1 LPDGALSRLT
11 RYARTVTQIRIEG
24 LTKTYGATHALN
36 EVNFEIRS
44 GELFFLLGP
53 SGCGKTTLL
62 RSIAGLQAPSSGRI
76 LFDGRDV
83 TAVPTQKRN
92 AVMCFQG
99 YALWPHMTV
108 RDNIRFGLSVRG
120 GPAEARL
127 AQVEKALDI
136 VRMRDLADRKP
147 QELSGGQQQR
157 VALARALAVQPAC
170 LLLDEPLSN
179 LDTHLRQ
186 ELRKEIRRICREAG
200 ITTVYVTH
208 DQKEALSTADR
219 MAVMKDGRLVQVGTP
234 QELYYSPTN
243 AFVAEFMGPTNLV
256 DGEVVASG
264 DGMVHVAT
272 AVGDIVAAAG
282 PASGAVTVS
291 IRPELISIFA
301 RGDTNRRNHA
311 GAVANPAP
319 PGPGAGALG
328 STLAGSRGAGGPGS
342 THAERHG
349 AGAAREETAS
359 SATGIRWASGFVA
372 AGQRAGVNRL
382 VGTVVEGTFLGQLS
396 EHLVAVGGGQLSAVS
411 APPQYGLKGDVAME
425 FAPRDV
431 VVLRR

>member
-1 LPDGALSRLT
+1 M
-11 RYARTVTQIRIEG
+11 TQIRIQD
-24 LTKTYGATHALN
+24 LTKVYGTTHALN
-36 EVNFEIRS
+36 EVNLEIRS

-62 RSIAGLQAPSSGRI
+62 RSIAGLQSPSSGRI

-99 YALWPHMTV
+99 YALWPHMSV
-108 RDNIRFGLSVRG
+108 RENIRFGLSVRG
-120 GPAEARL
+120 DSGEAQL
-127 AQVEKALDI
+127 EKALDI

-179 LDTHLRQ
+179 LDTNLRQ

-219 MAVMKDGRLVQVGTP
+219 IAVMKDGRLVQVGTP
-234 QELYYSPTN
+234 QELYCSPTN
-243 AFVAEFMGPTNLV
+243 AFLAEFMGPTNLIE
-256 DGEVVASG
+256 GEVVASN
-264 DGMVHVAT
+264 DGHVHVST
-272 AVGDIVAAAG
+272 GLGEIVAAAG
-282 PASGAVTVS
+282 PAHGPVTVS

-301 RGDTNRRNHA
+301 RGDGNGGNDAAA
-311 GAVANPAP
+311 G
-319 PGPGAGALG
+319 
-328 STLAGSRGAGGPGS
+328 TGAGGSAP
-342 THAERHG
+342 
-349 AGAAREETAS
+349 AS

-372 AGQRAGVNRL
+372 AGRRAGVNRL
-382 VGTVVEGTFLGQLS
+382 IGTLVEDTFLGQSS
-396 EHLVAVGGGQLSAVS
+396 EHLVAVGIGHLSVVS

-431 VVLRR
+431 VVLQR

>member
-1 LPDGALSRLT
+1 
-11 RYARTVTQIRIEG
+11 VTQIRIEG
-24 LTKTYGATHALN
+24 LTKTYGSTHALHA
-36 EVNFEIRS
+36 VDLEIRS

-62 RSIAGLQAPSSGRI
+62 RTIAGLQMPTRGRI
-76 LFDGRDV
+76 LFDGNDV

-108 RDNIRFGLSVRG
+108 RENIQFGLSVRG
-120 GPAEARL
+120 AAHGKSAISGD
-127 AQVEKALDI
+127 AQVERALDI

-186 ELRKEIRRICREAG
+186 ELRREIQRICREAG

-219 MAVMKDGRLVQVGTP
+219 VAVMKAGKLVQVGTP
-234 QELYYSPTN
+234 QELYCAPTN
-243 AFVAEFMGPTNLV
+243 AFVAEFMGPTNLI
-256 DGEVVASG
+256 DGEVVGSG
-264 DGMVHVAT
+264 DGQVHVTT
-272 AVGDIVAAAG
+272 AVGDIIAATG
-282 PASGAVTVS
+282 PASGHVTVS

-301 RGDTNRRNHA
+301 RADSDGTNAAAA
-311 GAVANPAP
+311 GLAVAAIQ
-319 PGPGAGALG
+319 G
-328 STLAGSRGAGGPGS
+328 SGVP
-342 THAERHG
+342 
-349 AGAAREETAS
+349 
-359 SATGIRWASGFVA
+359 WASGFVA
-372 AGQRAGVNRL
+372 AGERTGVNRL
-382 VGTVVEGTFLGQLS
+382 VGTVVEDTFLGQFS
-396 EHLVAVGGGQLSAVS
+396 EHLVAVGGGRLSVVS
-411 APPQYGLKGDVAME
+411 APPKHGLKGAVAME
-425 FAPRDV
+425 FAPADV
-431 VVLRR
+431 VVLAR

>member
-1 LPDGALSRLT
+1 
-11 RYARTVTQIRIEG
+11 VTQIRTEA
-24 LTKTYGATHALN
+24 LTQVYGATHALN
-36 EVNFEIRS
+36 EVNLEIRS

-62 RSIAGLQAPSSGRI
+62 RSIAGLQSPSGGRI
-76 LFDGRDV
+76 LFEGRDV

-108 RDNIRFGLSVRG
+108 RENIRFGLSVRG
-120 GPAEARL
+120 DSGE
-127 AQVEKALDI
+127 AQVDKALDI

-147 QELSGGQQQR
+147 QQLSGGQQQR

-219 MAVMKDGRLVQVGTP
+219 IAVMKDGRLVQVGTP
-234 QELYYSPTN
+234 QELYCSPAN
-243 AFVAEFMGPTNLV
+243 AFVAEFMGPTNLI
-256 DGEVVASG
+256 DGEVVASS
-264 DGMVHVAT
+264 DGQVHVAT
-272 AVGDIVAAAG
+272 GLGEIVAASG
-282 PASGAVTVS
+282 PAGGAVTVS

-301 RGDTNRRNHA
+301 RGDGNGGNDAA
-311 GAVANPAP
+311 GANQVTVAVRPAP
-319 PGPGAGALG
+319 AASG
-328 STLAGSRGAGGPGS
+328 STGAGGLAP
-342 THAERHG
+342 
-349 AGAAREETAS
+349 AS

-372 AGQRAGVNRL
+372 AGRHAGVNRL
-382 VGTVVEGTFLGQLS
+382 IGTLVEDTFLGQSS
-396 EHLVAVGGGQLSAVS
+396 EHLVAVGIGHLSVVS

-431 VVLRR
+431 VVLGR

>member
-1 LPDGALSRLT
+1 M
-11 RYARTVTQIRIEG
+11 
-24 LTKTYGATHALN
+24 YGSTHALN
-36 EVNFEIRS
+36 EVDLEIRS

-62 RSIAGLQAPSSGRI
+62 RTLAGLQTPTSGRI
-76 LFDGRDV
+76 LFDGADV

-108 RDNIRFGLSVRG
+108 RENIRFGLSVR
-120 GPAEARL
+120 EAPGEAQL

-186 ELRKEIRRICREAG
+186 ELRQEIRRICREAG

-219 MAVMKDGRLVQVGTP
+219 IAVMKDGKLVQVGTP
-234 QELYYSPTN
+234 QELYCAPTN
-243 AFVAEFMGPTNLV
+243 AFVAEFMGPTNLI
-256 DGEVVASG
+256 DGEVVSAV
-264 DGMVHVAT
+264 DGQVHVST

-282 PASGAVTVS
+282 PASGPVTVS
-291 IRPELISIFA
+291 IRPELISVFA
-301 RGDTNRRNHA
+301 RADGNGDHR
-311 GAVANPAP
+311 AVAVGGGGVAVGATPADD
-319 PGPGAGALG
+319 
-328 STLAGSRGAGGPGS
+328 SDLAG
-342 THAERHG
+342 
-349 AGAAREETAS
+349 TAQMRTV
-359 SATGIRWASGFVA
+359 TGLASASGFVA
-372 AGQRAGVNRL
+372 AGERIGVNRL
-382 VGTVVEGTFLGQLS
+382 IGAVVEETFLGQSS
-396 EHLVAVGGGQLSAVS
+396 EHLVAVGGVHLNVMS
-411 APPQYGLKGDVAME
+411 APPNHGLKGAVAME
-425 FAPRDV
+425 FAPADV

>member
-1 LPDGALSRLT
+1 
-11 RYARTVTQIRIEG
+11 VTQIRIEG
-24 LTKTYGATHALN
+24 LTKTYGSTHALN
-36 EVNFEIRS
+36 DVNLEIRS

-62 RSIAGLQAPSSGRI
+62 RTIAGLQTASSGRI
-76 LFDGRDV
+76 LFDDRDV

-108 RDNIRFGLSVRG
+108 RENIRFGLSLRG
-120 GPAEARL
+120 HSVE
-127 AQVEKALDI
+127 AQVQKALDI
-136 VRMRDLADRKP
+136 VRMRELADRKP

-219 MAVMKDGRLVQVGTP
+219 IAVMKDGRLVQVGTP
-234 QELYYSPTN
+234 PQLYCSPTN
-243 AFVAEFMGPTNLV
+243 AFAAEFMGPTNLV
-256 DGEVVASG
+256 DGEVVASI
-264 DGMVHVAT
+264 DGQVHVAT
-272 AVGDIVAAAG
+272 GLGEIVAAAG

-301 RGDTNRRNHA
+301 RGDGSGGSDAVVDAAAAASVA
-311 GAVANPAP
+311 GRPA
-319 PGPGAGALG
+319 ASG
-328 STLAGSRGAGGPGS
+328 STGAGGSAP
-342 THAERHG
+342 
-349 AGAAREETAS
+349 AS

-372 AGQRAGVNRL
+372 AGRRAGVNRL
-382 VGTVVEGTFLGQLS
+382 VGTLIEDTFLGQSS
-396 EHLVAVGGGQLSAVS
+396 EHLVAVGNGHLSVVS

-425 FAPRDV
+425 FAPHDV
-431 VVLRR
+431 VVLGR

>member
-1 LPDGALSRLT
+1 M
-11 RYARTVTQIRIEG
+11 RISQ

-36 EVNFEIRS
+36 EVNLEIRS

-62 RSIAGLQAPSSGRI
+62 RTIAGLQTPSSGRI
-76 LFDGRDV
+76 LFDGTDV

-108 RDNIRFGLSVRG
+108 RENIRFGLSVRG
-120 GPAEARL
+120 NSGE
-127 AQVEKALDI
+127 AQVERALDI

-219 MAVMKDGRLVQVGTP
+219 IAVMKDGRLVQVGTP
-234 QELYYSPTN
+234 QELYCLPTN
-243 AFVAEFMGPTNLV
+243 AFVAEFMGPTNLIA
-256 DGEVVASG
+256 GKVVASKEG
-264 DGMVHVAT
+264 RVHIAT
-272 AVGDIVAAAG
+272 GLGEIVAAAG

-301 RGDTNRRNHA
+301 RGEGD
-311 GAVANPAP
+311 G
-319 PGPGAGALG
+319 G
-328 STLAGSRGAGGPGS
+328 SP
-342 THAERHG
+342 
-349 AGAAREETAS
+349 AGAALTS
-359 SATGIRWASGFVA
+359 TATGIRWAGGFVA
-372 AGQRAGVNRL
+372 AGKRAGINRL
-382 VGTVVEGTFLGQLS
+382 VGTVVEDTFLGQSS
-396 EHLVAVGGGQLSAVS
+396 EHLVAVGSEHLSVVS
-411 APPQYGLKGDVAME
+411 APPQHGLKGDVAME
-425 FAPRDV
+425 FAPADV
-431 VVLRR
+431 MVLGQ

>member
-1 LPDGALSRLT
+1 M
-11 RYARTVTQIRIEG
+11 TQIRIEA
-24 LTKTYGATHALN
+24 LAKVYGTTPALN
-36 EVNFEIRS
+36 EVSLEIRS

-62 RSIAGLQAPSSGRI
+62 RTIAGLQTPSSGRI
-76 LFDGRDV
+76 LFDGSDV
-83 TAVPTQKRN
+83 TAVPTQRRN

-108 RDNIRFGLSVRG
+108 RENIRFGLSVRG
-120 GPAEARL
+120 DSGEAR
-127 AQVEKALDI
+127 VEQALEI
-136 VRMRDLADRKP
+136 VRMRDLAERKP
-147 QELSGGQQQR
+147 HELSGGQQQR

-179 LDTHLRQ
+179 LDAHLRQ

-219 MAVMKDGRLVQVGTP
+219 IAVMRDGRLVQVGTP
-234 QELYYSPTN
+234 QELYCSPTN
-243 AFVAEFMGPTNLV
+243 AFVAEFMGPTNLI

-264 DGMVHVAT
+264 DGQVHLAT
-272 AVGDIVAAAG
+272 GLGEIVAASG
-282 PASGAVTVS
+282 PASGTVTVS

-301 RGDTNRRNHA
+301 RGDVNGGNDAAAASQVTV
-311 GAVANPAP
+311 AVRPAR
-319 PGPGAGALG
+319 AASG
-328 STLAGSRGAGGPGS
+328 SIGAGGSGP
-342 THAERHG
+342 
-349 AGAAREETAS
+349 AS

-372 AGQRAGVNRL
+372 AGQHAGVNRL
-382 VGTVVEGTFLGQLS
+382 VGTLVEDTFLGQSS
-396 EHLVAVGGGQLSAVS
+396 EHLVAVGNGHLSVVS
-411 APPQYGLKGDVAME
+411 APPQYGLTGEVAME

-431 VVLRR
+431 VVLGR

>member
-1 LPDGALSRLT
+1 
-11 RYARTVTQIRIEG
+11 VTQIRISE
-24 LTKTYGATHALN
+24 LTKTYGATHALDS
-36 EVNFEIRS
+36 VNLEIRS

-62 RSIAGLQAPSSGRI
+62 RTIAGLQAPSSGQI
-76 LFDGRDV
+76 LFDGNDV
-83 TAVPTQKRN
+83 TPVPTQKRN

-108 RDNIRFGLSVRG
+108 RENIRFGLSVRG
-120 GPAEARL
+120 DSGET
-127 AQVEKALDI
+127 QVDKALDI

-219 MAVMKDGRLVQVGTP
+219 IAVMKDGKLAQVGTP
-234 QELYYSPTN
+234 QELYCSPTN
-243 AFVAEFMGPTNLV
+243 AFVAEFMGPTNLI

-264 DGMVHVAT
+264 EGQVHVAT
-272 AVGDIVAAAG
+272 GLGEIVAAAG
-282 PASGAVTVS
+282 PARGPVTVS

-301 RGDTNRRNHA
+301 RGDGNGGSHA
-311 GAVANPAP
+311 GSAATLASA
-319 PGPGAGALG
+319 GRGAGVPG
-328 STLAGSRGAGGPGS
+328 SAPADSRGAAAGTAAGTATMARQRSAAAGP
-342 THAERHG
+342 
-349 AGAAREETAS
+349 AAAN

-382 VGTVVEGTFLGQLS
+382 VGTVVEDTFLGQSS
-396 EHLVAVGGGQLSAVS
+396 EHLVAVGNGHLSVVS
-411 APPQYGLKGDVAME
+411 APPKHDLVGDVAME
-425 FAPRDV
+425 FAPVDV
-431 VVLRR
+431 VVLGR

>member
-1 LPDGALSRLT
+1 VIHRATSRYS
-11 RYARTVTQIRIEG
+11 RDVTEIRIER
-24 LTKTYGATHALN
+24 LTKVYGDTHALN
-36 EVNFEIRS
+36 EVDLEIRG

-62 RSIAGLQAPSSGRI
+62 RAIAGLQAPTSGRI

-108 RDNIRFGLSVRG
+108 RENIRFGLSVRESPG
-120 GPAEARL
+120 ERQL

-136 VRMRDLADRKP
+136 VRMRALADRKP

-186 ELRKEIRRICREAG
+186 ELRREIRRICREAG

-219 MAVMKDGRLVQVGTP
+219 IAVMKDGRLVQVGTP
-234 QELYYSPTN
+234 QELYGAPTN
-243 AFVAEFMGPTNLV
+243 AFVAEFMGPTNLIEGKVVGVV
-256 DGEVVASG
+256 DGL
-264 DGMVHVAT
+264 VHVAT
-272 AVGDIVAAAG
+272 SVGEIVAAAG
-282 PASGAVTVS
+282 PASGPVTVS
-291 IRPELISIFA
+291 IRPELISLFA
-301 RGDTNRRNHA
+301 RGDGR
-311 GAVANPAP
+311 G
-319 PGPGAGALG
+319 G
-328 STLAGSRGAGGPGS
+328 GAGGGGNGG
-342 THAERHG
+342 G
-349 AGAAREETAS
+349 AGS
-359 SATGIRWASGFVA
+359 SAGVPWEAGFVA
-372 AGQRAGVNRL
+372 AGGRAGVNRL
-382 VGTVVEGTFLGQLS
+382 VGTLVEDTFLGQTS
-396 EHLVAVGGGQLSAVS
+396 EHVVAVGDGRLNVVS
-411 APPQYGLKGDVAME
+411 APPLHGLEGPVALE
-425 FAPRDV
+425 FAPADV
-431 VVLRR
+431 VVLGR